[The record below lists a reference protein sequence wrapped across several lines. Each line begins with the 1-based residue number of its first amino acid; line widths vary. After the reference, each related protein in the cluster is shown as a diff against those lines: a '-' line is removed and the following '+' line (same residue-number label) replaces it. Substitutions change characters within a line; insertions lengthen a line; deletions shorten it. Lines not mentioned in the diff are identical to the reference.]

1 MKNETY
7 SMKERPGDNIVF
19 WSADGKELYCRE
31 LNGVCEF
38 ANENEAT
45 EKFRFY
51 KTESGLTFCFV
62 EIFVINKESSNVD
75 MQRGNFCFLVRN
87 EDGTLRLP
95 SRREL
100 HDIFCFIDW
109 QREYQFFA
117 QIGSFF
123 A

>member
-7 SMKERPGDNIVF
+7 SMKERSGDNIVF
-19 WSADGKELYCRE
+19 WSTDGKELYCRE

-38 ANENEAT
+38 ANENKET

-51 KTESGLTFCFV
+51 TTESDLIFCAI

-75 MQRGNFCFLVRN
+75 VRRGSFCFLTRN
-87 EDGTLRLP
+87 EGGTLRLP

-100 HDIFCFIDW
+100 TDIYDFIDW
-109 QREYQFFA
+109 QREYQFFSG
-117 QIGSFF
+117 IDSFSE
-123 A
+123 